1 MLNEINVE
9 HIGTVVYRVTT
20 VGHWLVGLLCEILR
34 VYVISVFMFRFA
46 KFPLV
51 CCPAPPPDLKLMVGV
66 LVLEYHLGI
75 LYIYLYICM
84 VFAGWSCTALNIYV
98 GPNGGGSLVCA
109 RPTQPYQI

>member
-1 MLNEINVE
+1 MRDSSRIRYFRFYVS
-9 HIGTVVYRVTT
+9 I
-20 VGHWLVGLLCEILR
+20 CEISSRML
-34 VYVISVFMFRFA
+34 
-46 KFPLV
+46 P
-51 CCPAPPPDLKLMVGV
+51 PPPPPDLKLMVGV

>member
-1 MLNEINVE
+1 MSNTLEQLCIE
-9 HIGTVVYRVTT
+9 LQLLGTGWWGSYARFF
-20 VGHWLVGLLCEILR
+20 GH
-34 VYVISVFMFRFA
+34 VISVFMFRFA

-98 GPNGGGSLVCA
+98 RPNGGGSLVCA